1 MLDHEPIEM
10 RLDIARQ
17 EIKNEL
23 RVVVVLWLLLGPGVH
38 CFRLGVGR
46 ERNLVAE
53 VRFHELG
60 QLGFQFFR

>member
-1 MLDHEPIEM
+1 M

-17 EIKNEL
+17 KIENEL
-23 RVVVVLWLLLGPGVH
+23 LALFSLRLLLGAGFH
-38 CFRLGVGR
+38 HFRLGVGG